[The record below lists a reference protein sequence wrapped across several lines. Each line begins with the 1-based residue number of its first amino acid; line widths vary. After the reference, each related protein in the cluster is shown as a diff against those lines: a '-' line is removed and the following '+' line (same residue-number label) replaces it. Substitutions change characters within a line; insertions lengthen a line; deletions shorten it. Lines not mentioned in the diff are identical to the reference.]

1 MQKIGETVAS
11 FAPFDAI
18 GISCGGPLDEERG
31 MILSPPN
38 LPGWDAV
45 PIRERRKAGK
55 NLYIVIKVPASETY
69 MLQDYHLPVYHA
81 VCAEAERRLF
91 EPG

>member
-1 MQKIGETVAS
+1 MDPAGRILRREAFPTGICGETMQKIGETVAS

-55 NLYIVIKVPASETY
+55 NL
-69 MLQDYHLPVYHA
+69 
-81 VCAEAERRLF
+81 
-91 EPG
+91 